1 MSRKI
6 LFFINPVSGTTS
18 KLQLEKKIRQ
28 KCLDNNVSF
37 EVLFTSASG
46 DYDFLRDK
54 IKTDFITDI
63 VICGGDGSIRPIVS
77 HLLNIDVNIGI
88 IPLGSGNGLAKTA
101 GIPSDID
108 RAFKTIFIGKTLV
121 CDAFSVNKDLSCH
134 VCGLGYDAL
143 VAHEFSKQK
152 KRGLSSYT
160 KIAIKNF
167 FAAKT
172 YRFSIEA
179 DGEEFETEAFLL
191 CVANSNQFGN
201 NLKVAPKASLCDG
214 LLDIVILK
222 KTSKPQI
229 VFSFVKQILWGNT
242 RKITDKDFHDR
253 NILYFQTSKIKIEN
267 LDNAPFHI
275 DGDPEE
281 TSKEFLVESLPSA
294 YKLIV
299 P

>member
-18 KLQLEKKIRQ
+18 KLNLEKKIEE
-28 KCLDNNVSF
+28 KCPDNNVSF
-37 EVLFTSASG
+37 EILLTSATG

-54 IKTDFITDI
+54 IKTDFITDV

-101 GIPSDID
+101 GIPSNID
-108 RAFKTIFIGKTLV
+108 SAFKTIFIGKTLV
-121 CDAFSVNKDLSCH
+121 CDAFSVNKNLSCH

-167 FAAKT
+167 FEAKT

-214 LLDIVILK
+214 LLDIVVLK
-222 KTSKPQI
+222 RTGKPQI

-253 NILYFQTSKIKIEN
+253 NVLYFQASKIKIEN

-281 TSKEFLVESLPSA
+281 TSKEFLIETLPSA